1 MESDAVDNS
10 AMTHHDMQS
19 YKFKLVSCPYL
30 WVQHVSI
37 NHCSLDV
44 VQVSVVLQG
53 LPKQNDK

>member
-1 MESDAVDNS
+1 
-10 AMTHHDMQS
+10 MTHYDMQR
-19 YKFKLVSCPYL
+19 YNFNLVYCPYL

-53 LPKQNDK
+53 LPK